1 MFLDPS
7 RKGRAAD
14 LLLALED
21 ELHVMAKF
29 AATKEIFKSLD
40 VHKELTFVIVGSTG
54 IDGLLTG
61 RVLLDHRLE
70 RIRVPLFKR
79 LRRLHV
85 IVAINHHS
93 LPLRVD
99 DLLAEHHRITLARID
114 SGLVGPSLQKQLLQ
128 PLGATFHI
136 LLVVLLRADGRN
148 PQEREQLL
156 EEPFPVFLNI
166 FLHSF
171 AFFAFHKN
179 SEIPR

>member
-1 MFLDPS
+1 
-7 RKGRAAD
+7 
-14 LLLALED
+14 
-21 ELHVMAKF
+21 MAKF

-61 RVLLDHRLE
+61 RVLFDHRFE